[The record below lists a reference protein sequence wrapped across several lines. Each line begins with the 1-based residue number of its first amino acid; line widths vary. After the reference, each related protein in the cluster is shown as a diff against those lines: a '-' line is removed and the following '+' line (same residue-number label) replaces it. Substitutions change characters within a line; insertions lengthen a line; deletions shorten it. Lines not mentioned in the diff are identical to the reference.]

1 MATTPSIPVEV
12 KGITN
17 ASAASVYKSTS
28 AHRLDASAAGNY
40 GQVYA
45 NQNATGDTRAW
56 YVRLYAKIAAA
67 SGDALR
73 AFATVENVAA
83 STYRGLH
90 ASLNFADTGTVTGLG
105 AAIEATL
112 HINNSGSAAGTLTSV
127 KAAINADGAASDPAG
142 ATSLSYIR
150 VENQGNATG
159 MADIDTDAT
168 VIAFSGL
175 TGASG
180 VTNTISTTS
189 LTELP
194 AGSIGFRITYNG
206 NTYYVPA
213 VIAAEWN

>member
-1 MATTPSIPVEV
+1 MSKPAIPVDV
-12 KGITN
+12 RGITN
-17 ASAASVYKSTS
+17 SSSASITKSTS
-28 AHRLDASAAGNY
+28 SNRLTSTEAGNF

-45 NQNATGDTRAW
+45 NQTATGDTRAW
-56 YVRLYAKIAAA
+56 YIRLYAKIAAA
-67 SGDALR
+67 SGDAVR
-73 AFATVENVAA
+73 AFATVEDVAA

-90 ASLNFADTGTVTGLG
+90 ASLNFADTGSVTGLG
-105 AAIEATL
+105 AAVEATL

-127 KAAINADGAASDPAG
+127 KAAINADGASSDPAG
-142 ATSLSYIR
+142 ATSLSYLR

-189 LTELP
+189 LAELP
-194 AGSIGFRITYNG
+194 AGSIGFRITYGG

>member
-1 MATTPSIPVEV
+1 MATIPSLPVAV
-12 KGITN
+12 RGITN
-17 ASAASVYKSTS
+17 ASAAFLHKSTS
-28 AHRLDASAAGNY
+28 SARLDADSAGNY

-56 YVRLYAKIAAA
+56 YIRLYAKIAAA

-83 STYRGLH
+83 DTYRGLH

-112 HINNSGSAAGTLTSV
+112 HINNSGSAAGTLTAV
-127 KAAINADGAASDPAG
+127 KAAINSDGASSDPAG
-142 ATSLSYIR
+142 ATSLSYLR

-159 MADIDTDAT
+159 AADVDTDAT

-189 LTELP
+189 LAELP
-194 AGSIGFRITYNG
+194 AGSIGFRITYGG

>member
-1 MATTPSIPVEV
+1 MATTPSLPVEV
-12 KGITN
+12 RGITN
-17 ASAASVYKSTS
+17 ASPGSLYKSTS
-28 AHRLDASAAGNY
+28 SKRLDASAAGNY

-56 YVRLYAKIAAA
+56 YIRLYAKIAAA
-67 SGDALR
+67 SGDAVR

-90 ASLNFADTGTVTGLG
+90 ASLSFGDTGTVTGLG
-105 AAIEATL
+105 AAVEATL
-112 HINNSGSAAGTLTSV
+112 HINNSGSAAGTLTAV
-127 KAAINADGAASDPAG
+127 KAAINSDGASSDPAG
-142 ATSLSYIR
+142 ATSLSYLR

-159 MADIDTDAT
+159 AADVDTDAT
-168 VIAFSGL
+168 VIAFAGL
-175 TGASG
+175 TGAAG